1 MVKDCIIWIKENAE
15 TIINSF
21 TWFSLLNPKVDVPF
35 AIYFIT
41 FTGFACY
48 FVYWVEKKIKRDER
62 QPHPLILHG
71 TLIKESVTC
80 NPNSED
86 FETVDPSIRT
96 ITDIRKYCLCFWL
109 ITSLFSSYGDKEA
122 LYHGK
127 EWLSYS
133 SVHNAS
139 C

>member
-1 MVKDCIIWIKENAE
+1 MVKECIKWTKENVE
-15 TIINSF
+15 TILDTFSLN
-21 TWFSLLNPKVDVPF
+21 SLLNHKVNVTF

-48 FVYWVEKKIKRDER
+48 FVYWVEKRIKRDAR

-96 ITDIRKYCLCFWL
+96 ITDIRKYCLD
-109 ITSLFSSYGDKEA
+109 Y
-122 LYHGK
+122 
-127 EWLSYS
+127 
-133 SVHNAS
+133 
-139 C
+139 